1 VKANGAFL
9 GKRPETPSFGAVAL
23 LGIKSGLLRL
33 RLLAL
38 RTVDRPGDFLGS
50 FFDLFLENFDC
61 FFQLGVFPVG
71 KVIGGDIDDDMGDC
85 SVEFHVFTILR
96 EEPAAARETHTA
108 EIEDVGRTGRD
119 DSSGGWDSHDFTT
132 IQSLDGVEKDLGVG
146 EGIFVAENDDRL
158 GPAGVDVSVLRVTD
172 VTVAPHGVG
181 VQRMGENGEK
191 VVRRESLI
199 RNRLILERLG
209 CIDETGMIKLR
220 KGNAPTI
227 TMGPYA
233 GEIVTGDHIIPR
245 SVCPELDNTRYNLEM
260 IQCRGRKTILADQ
273 AGHWGGDRSNRL
285 NPSKIFNGKRLKWIK

>member
-1 VKANGAFL
+1 MKANGAFL

-146 EGIFVAENDDRL
+146 EGIFVAENEDQL

-191 VVRRESLI
+191 VVRRESATVVPNVDDESVFAGSTFVNVMLKFFELVPHHAGDVEVAQFSFGGLFTA
-199 RNRLILERLG
+199 RNLLL
-209 CIDETGMIKLR
+209 
-220 KGNAPTI
+220 
-227 TMGPYA
+227 A
-233 GEIVTGDHIIPR
+233 GG
-245 SVCPELDNTRYNLEM
+245 
-260 IQCRGRKTILADQ
+260 
-273 AGHWGGDRSNRL
+273 
-285 NPSKIFNGKRLKWIK
+285 F